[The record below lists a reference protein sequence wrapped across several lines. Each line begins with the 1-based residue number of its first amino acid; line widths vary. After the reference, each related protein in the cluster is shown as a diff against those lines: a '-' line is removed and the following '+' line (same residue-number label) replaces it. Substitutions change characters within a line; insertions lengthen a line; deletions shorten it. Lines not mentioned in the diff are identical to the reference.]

1 MKQTNPKDKMIEE
14 VLKEFDK
21 QYYIKNPKPNMTFYN
36 KRLIEVALSK
46 LNKEIEELKKLIK
59 LLGDTVERQE
69 DEIRILSRFETERVK
84 KLKHQLQTKEDD
96 IFKEIDKEL
105 NRFRDKDSLNR
116 YDKEWRD
123 DMGGL
128 QEVKKIIRKHLKKQ
142 NKEE

>member
-1 MKQTNPKDKMIEE
+1 
-14 VLKEFDK
+14 
-21 QYYIKNPKPNMTFYN
+21 MTFYN
-36 KRLIEVALSK
+36 KKLIEVALSK

-123 DMGGL
+123 YIGGL